1 MEEVPL
7 KLITCHLTLVFVVV
21 VVVAVAVAAFALGP
35 FVVNYELAIIA
46 FCRFYL

>member
-21 VVVAVAVAAFALGP
+21 VVVLLLLWLLLP
-35 FVVNYELAIIA
+35 WDHL
-46 FCRFYL
+46 L